1 MKDERVFESNLFGMI
16 LLILYVATPSVIIEF
31 LKDVKLPVYYSIVLS
46 QMILLFIPTI
56 IYFIVKRRSVKETL
70 RLKKIGFKT
79 IIIIIGIGFLS
90 QPIANFLSFITQFI
104 FPNRIGQVVEK
115 LNSIPLIVR
124 LGAIALT
131 PAIFEEITMRGVILG
146 GYDNVSMKKTALM
159 TGLFFAMIHMDGNQ
173 SLYTFVLGII
183 FAYLV
188 RITGSIY
195 SSMICHFTI
204 NGSQVILA
212 NIFLKHSKSATDLS
226 QSTIL
231 SSLPKGQLI
240 VMFFQLVI
248 VASICLGI
256 IIFLMKKL
264 IKIHGTGGLEG
275 INVER
280 NHVKVM
286 NWPVYVSLIIYSIII
301 MDDILT
307 RF

>member
-1 MKDERVFESNLFGMI
+1 MRDERVFESNLFGMI
-16 LLILYVATPSVIIEF
+16 LLILYAITPPVIIKF
-31 LKDVKLPVYYSIVLS
+31 LKVMKLPVYSAIVLP
-46 QMILLFIPTI
+46 QIILLFIPTI
-56 IYFIVKRRSVKETL
+56 IYFIVKKRPVKKTL

-79 IIIIIGIGFLS
+79 IVVIIIIGFLS

-104 FPNRIGQVVEK
+104 FPNRIGQVVES
-115 LNSIPLIVR
+115 LNSIPLLVR

-131 PAIFEEITMRGVILG
+131 PAIFEEITMRGVVLG

-204 NGSQVILA
+204 NGSQVILSD
-212 NIFLKHSKSATDLS
+212 IFLKHSKSATDLS
-226 QSTIL
+226 QNTIL

-240 VMFFQLVI
+240 IMFFQLVI
-248 VASICLGI
+248 VALICLGL

-264 IKIHGTGGLEG
+264 IKIHGREGLEG
-275 INVER
+275 VNVEG

-286 NWPVYVSLIIYSIII
+286 NWPVYVSIIIYIIII
-301 MDDILT
+301 MADILS
-307 RF
+307 RI